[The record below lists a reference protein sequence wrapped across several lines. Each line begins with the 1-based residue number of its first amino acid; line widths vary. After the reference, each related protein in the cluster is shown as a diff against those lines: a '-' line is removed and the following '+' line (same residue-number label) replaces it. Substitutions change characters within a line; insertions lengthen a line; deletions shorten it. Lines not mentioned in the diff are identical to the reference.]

1 MDFLQQRSVFLS
13 ISLIL
18 KSIQK
23 LMKKQLPFFLFVLI
37 SISSFAQNSPKIA
50 FSLQQK
56 MNIAEVSMGADKEIA
71 LFLTGDIEQIETLV
85 ASLGGVYKYNAG
97 DISAIRIPI
106 SKVNALAASDA
117 VTWIEDNNLKLQ
129 PLNDAAIISTKV
141 NLVHQ
146 GIGLPQGYDGTD
158 VVVGIIDEGIYAAH
172 HDFRDPFTN
181 DTRIKYL
188 WDQSLVV
195 SDTAVI
201 PQPYNYGMEYVGNE
215 IDTSTLHHDGPSGH
229 GTHVAGIAVG
239 NGSTVNNY
247 KGMAPNADIIIV
259 KMDLNVP
266 DNQFLSSLVDGV
278 KYIFDKAEEMGKP
291 AVINISL
298 GTYYGSHD
306 GRDIQARAIENLIS
320 ETTTFGHVVVAS
332 AGNAGTA
339 PIHLGY
345 DVTNDTAFTWF
356 QFQSQ
361 YIYFEMWADSAD
373 FQNVQFSVGC
383 DMVKPRYE
391 QRASLPFT
399 NVTPYL
405 NQQITEPL
413 YSPAGGRMGNIVHAA
428 QYVNGAYQVQFAIFP
443 DSNVVVNGP
452 DTTKYYWRLM
462 TKGSGHFDCW
472 NVIDM
477 VHSGLPD
484 STVYPSITQYKAPD
498 LNQTIVSSFQCND
511 KVITV
516 GSYDNRNSYANA
528 NFTQTIDTTVHPG
541 QLSLLSSH
549 GPTRDGRIKPD
560 ITAPGVWVLSAG
572 PNYVINGL
580 LANEPMKV
588 AAGGQHFRSSGTSMS
603 GPMVAGMCAL
613 YLQRFPTATWQD
625 VKNDLL
631 NCTTI
636 DNFTGSNL
644 PDNAWGYGK
653 ANAYNLL
660 HGCLIG
666 VDEIESNAL
675 LSCYPNP
682 FSETTTISYEFQSP
696 GKAELVITD
705 MLGNEVLKEKL
716 VQQTDTYT
724 LNKGHLRPGMY
735 FYSLMINGK
744 VIKTNKLAVM

>member
-1 MDFLQQRSVFLS
+1 
-13 ISLIL
+13 
-18 KSIQK
+18 
-23 LMKKQLPFFLFVLI
+23 MKKYLTLFSFLLVSFM
-37 SISSFAQNSPKIA
+37 SFAQPSPKVAI
-50 FSLQQK
+50 SLQHK
-56 MNIAEVSMGADKEIA
+56 MKLAEASRATGQEIA
-71 LFLTGDIEQIETLV
+71 LFLTGDKERIKSLV
-85 ASLGGVYKYNAG
+85 TSLGGVYKYSAG
-97 DISAIRIPI
+97 DISAIRIPLTRV
-106 SKVNALAASDA
+106 SELAASDA
-117 VTWIEDNNLKLQ
+117 VTWIEDNNLRLK
-129 PLNDAAIISTKV
+129 PLNDAAIISTQV

-146 GIGLPQGYDGTD
+146 GVGLPQGYDGTD

-181 DTRIKYL
+181 DTRIKYV

-195 SDTAVI
+195 SDTSVI
-201 PQPYNYGMEYVGNE
+201 PQPYNYGMEYIGDQ

-247 KGMAPNADIIIV
+247 KGMAPKADIIIV
-259 KMDLNVP
+259 KMNLNVP
-266 DNQFLSSLVDGV
+266 DNEFLSSLVDGV
-278 KYIFDKAEEMGKP
+278 KYIFDKAEAMGKP

-298 GTYYGSHD
+298 GTYFGSHD

-320 ETTTFGHVVVAS
+320 EPSTYGHVVVAS

-345 DVTNDTAFTWF
+345 DVSNDTAFTWF
-356 QFQSQ
+356 QYSSQ
-361 YIYFEMWADSAD
+361 YIYFEMWGDSAD
-373 FQNVQFSVGC
+373 FPNVQFSVGC
-383 DMVKPRYE
+383 DMVKPVYS

-405 NQQITEPL
+405 NQEITEPL
-413 YSPAGGRMGNIVHAA
+413 YSPTGPRLGNIIHAA

-443 DSNVVVNGP
+443 DSIAP
-452 DTTKYYWRLM
+452 DTSTKYYWRLM

-472 NVIDM
+472 SLDM
-477 VHSGLPD
+477 VPSGLPD
-484 STVYPSITQYKAPD
+484 STVYPSITQYKTPD
-498 LNQTIVSSFQCND
+498 LDQTIVSSFQCND

-528 NFTQTIDTTVHPG
+528 NFSQTIDTTVHPG
-541 QLSLLSSH
+541 QLSVFSSH
-549 GPTRDGRIKPD
+549 GPTRDGRTKPD
-560 ITAPGVWVLSAG
+560 ITAPGGWVLSAG

-580 LANEPMKV
+580 LANEPGKV

-613 YLQRFPTATWQD
+613 YLQRYPNATWQD

-631 NCTTI
+631 SCPTI

-644 PDNAWGYGK
+644 PDYRWGHGK
-653 ANAYNLL
+653 ANAYNLV

-666 VDEIESNAL
+666 VDEIGLEGAT

-682 FSETTTISYEFQSP
+682 FNEVTAISYELPAFES
-696 GKAELVITD
+696 KAELLITD
-705 MLGNEVLKEKL
+705 MLGKEMMKEKL
-716 VQQTDTYT
+716 KQNSGTFI
-724 LNKGHLRPGMY
+724 LNRGQLKPGMY
-735 FYSLMINGK
+735 FYSLLVKGK
-744 VIKTNKLAVM
+744 IVKTNKLAVM